1 MEKQQKNTMQKYW
14 WQQRIAICKLNL
26 DMVTVD
32 WLITGST
39 YGCPAMCRRYIYD
52 YAVTERFS
60 GDRDVDVYLC
70 WQDVTE
76 VSDRSSKAS
85 RVTSLEARMSQI
97 LTMLARMSATVAR
110 NDKLR
115 RRLARLER
123 QLGIVIQQ
131 RKCLTQQQQQQQLKD
146 KGYDS

>member
-1 MEKQQKNTMQKYW
+1 
-14 WQQRIAICKLNL
+14 
-26 DMVTVD
+26 
-32 WLITGST
+32 
-39 YGCPAMCRRYIYD
+39 
-52 YAVTERFS
+52 
-60 GDRDVDVYLC
+60 
-70 WQDVTE
+70 
-76 VSDRSSKAS
+76 
-85 RVTSLEARMSQI
+85 MSHI

-131 RKCLTQQQQQQQLKD
+131 RKCLTQQQQQQQQLKD